1 MKIDTTFMRM
11 RSSDHLGDAEMSKKA
26 PRSVEFNFSTNCD
39 RHKRFPQPTT
49 TKEGKMYKKFKK
61 IIERFTNNLRV
72 KLPQNFYFLLQ
83 DLFMVFQSLVR
94 ILPNFSDL
102 ERP

>member
-1 MKIDTTFMRM
+1 
-11 RSSDHLGDAEMSKKA
+11 MSKKA

-49 TKEGKMYKKFKK
+49 TKEGKMYTKLKK
-61 IIERFTNNLRV
+61 IIERFTNFRV

-83 DLFMVFQSLVR
+83 DLFVVFQSLVM